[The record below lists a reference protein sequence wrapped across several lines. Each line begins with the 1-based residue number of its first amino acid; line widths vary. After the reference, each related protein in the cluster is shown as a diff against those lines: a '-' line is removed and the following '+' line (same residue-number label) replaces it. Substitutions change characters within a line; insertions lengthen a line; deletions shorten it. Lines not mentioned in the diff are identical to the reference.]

1 MSFEMSEQTG
11 ELFAA
16 LAAAQKVMEVAR
28 KDAANP
34 FFKSKY
40 ADLAEIIRVSKAINQ
55 FDLAVSQFPVGES
68 ELLTILG
75 HKSGQWLK
83 ASYSMKPVKNDP
95 QGIGSC
101 ISYARRYALQAILG
115 IPAEDDDGNAASS
128 NAPEKPQKPVINYAS
143 AGLPEKEINAIKESI
158 LKAGMTAQDCV
169 AKFGFWPPANKEQW
183 LQVQKF
189 TKERT

>member
-1 MSFEMSEQTG
+1 MNEINAPTG
-11 ELFAA
+11 ALFKA
-16 LAAAQKVMEVAR
+16 LAAAQAEMESAK

-40 ADLAEIIRVSKAINQ
+40 ADLAEVVRVSKVIHKHGLSVMQ
-55 FDLAVSQFPVGES
+55 MPVGKN
-68 ELLTILG
+68 ELVTILAHESG
-75 HKSGQWLK
+75 EYIKSC
-83 ASYSMKPVKNDP
+83 YEMTPVKNDP
-95 QGIGSC
+95 QGVGSC
-101 ISYARRYALQAILG
+101 ITYQRRYALQAILG

-128 NAPEKPQKPVINYAS
+128 NVPEKPQKPVINYAA